1 MPKVLI
7 IGLDGGTFDL
17 IKPWVNEGRLPVLAG
32 LLKSGSHGYLRSTIP
47 PMTFPAWNA
56 FMTGK
61 NPGKHGVFDFTERED
76 NSYGIKFTNALNR
89 RTKTIWQ
96 ILSDSGK
103 TVATIGVP
111 VTYPPEEL
119 NGVVISGFDAP
130 GFNPASVNPPE
141 MYYRI
146 KKNVGEYIIS
156 PDISK
161 YIDRNQIDKAIET
174 IIFTL
179 RQRTK
184 VAEFIM
190 KLKSWDCFMIVFMES
205 DVVSHH
211 FWEYHDRSSPYHI
224 PLKNS
229 RFHNPILSVY
239 EELDH
244 AIGKLLSIAPED
256 TVTMIVSD
264 HGFGGTGDK
273 IIYLNSWLKSKG
285 FLAFKN
291 KNENDN
297 LFSSLSRNTALSKLR
312 DLGTRIIPANIRKK
326 LLYNKI
332 GVVKRVESFLRFS
345 HIDWGQTYAYSEET
359 PYYPTIWI
367 NLKGREPEGIVDPEN
382 FDKLRD
388 EIIEKLLQWKDE
400 EDNNPLIKN
409 VFKRET
415 IYHGDYVHKAP
426 DLIIDWN
433 LNKKGY
439 SYLSRPSHI
448 LNGERAIAKL
458 DITKD
463 KSSKFLFG
471 RSGSHR
477 EFGICI
483 VTGKMVKP
491 ENTISNP
498 EITDIAPTVLYL
510 LGIPIPK
517 DIDGNVLTSLFDA
530 EYLKRFP
537 IMSAG
542 GETGSISGA
551 KHGDKY
557 YTKDEEEKIKER
569 LKGMGY
575 LS

>member
-1 MPKVLI
+1 MPGVLI

-17 IKPWVNEGRLPVLAG
+17 IKPWADSGRLPVLAK
-32 LLKSGSHGYLRSTIP
+32 LLKNGSHGYLRSTMP

-76 NSYGIKFTNALNR
+76 NSYRIKFTNASNR
-89 RTKTIWQ
+89 KTKTIWQ
-96 ILSDSGK
+96 ILSEQGK
-103 TVATIGVP
+103 SVALIGVP
-111 VTYPPEEL
+111 LTYPPEKL
-119 NGVVISGFDAP
+119 NGIVISGFDAP
-130 GFNPASVNPPE
+130 GFNPMSVYPPE
-141 MYYRI
+141 LYQQI
-146 KKNVGEYIIS
+146 KKTVGEYIIS

-161 YIDRNQIDKAIET
+161 YIDRGQIDKAIET

-190 KLKSWDCFMIVFMES
+190 KQKSWDCFMIVFLES

-211 FWEYHDRSSPYHI
+211 FWKYHDHSSPHHI
-224 PLKNS
+224 SLKNS
-229 RFHNPILSVY
+229 RFHNPVFSVY

-244 AIGKLLSIAPED
+244 AIGKLLSIAAED

-273 IIYLNSWLKSKG
+273 SIYLNSWLKSKG
-285 FLAFKN
+285 FLAFKS
-291 KNENDN
+291 KNEDNN
-297 LFSSLSRNTALSKLR
+297 LFNFLSINAAFSKLKA
-312 DLGTRIIPANIRKK
+312 LGTRIIPVNIRKK
-326 LLYNKI
+326 LLYNKF

-345 HIDWGQTYAYSEET
+345 HIDWSKTYAYSEET

-382 FDKLRD
+382 YGKLRD

-409 VFKRET
+409 VFKREA

-433 LNKKGY
+433 LNRKGY
-439 SYLSRPSHI
+439 SYLSRTSHI
-448 LNGERAIAKL
+448 LNSERTIAKL

-463 KSSKFLFG
+463 KSSKFLFA

-483 VTGKMVKP
+483 VTGKMVKL

-498 EITDIAPTVLYL
+498 EITDIAPTILYL
-510 LGIPIPK
+510 LGVPIPK

-530 EYLKRFP
+530 EYVKRYP
-537 IMSAG
+537 VIYAG

-551 KHGDKY
+551 KHGEKY
-557 YTKDEEEKIKER
+557 YTENEEEKIKER